1 MIQAKLDKILA
12 LARFLTH
19 ELRREPSAEELAA
32 ELGIGAEV
40 VDAVLHVA
48 RSRLDLDDPVA
59 RRLDALLHDA
69 EAIVSPLDVGRWF
82 APKDPERKG
91 VVVVA
96 GPLQGFAGDVV
107 DEDADTV
114 RVALLLFGR
123 PEIVELSAEDLEVEP
138 GAAREGVR
146 RWARQSFER
155 SIAAKLVMFWEE
167 GSQLEPAERY
177 RAAAHLRRELEDRAG
192 PEIDAFAAELSDA
205 MTARPDEAIESTFMR
220 HGARWQPR
228 EEEASE
234 VFMALFT
241 DHRRWLTLDATLA
254 TCARAAGV
262 DRRARAE
269 PTDGEQARTLLATLQ
284 RWEDATSLLRTAHMR
299 ILRRRVRRPVRRA

>member
-1 MIQAKLDKILA
+1 MTQAKLDKILA

-19 ELRREPSAEELAA
+19 ELRREPSAEEVAA

-48 RSRLDLDDPVA
+48 RGRLDLDDPVA
-59 RRLDALLHDA
+59 SRLDALLDDA
-69 EAIVSPLDVGRWF
+69 HTIVSPLDVGRWF
-82 APKDPERKG
+82 ARKDPERKG

-96 GPLQGFAGDVV
+96 GPLQGYAGDVV

-114 RVALLLFGR
+114 RMALLLFGR
-123 PEIVELSAEDLEVEP
+123 PEIVELSAADLEAEP

-146 RWARQSFER
+146 RWARQSCER

-167 GSQLEPAERY
+167 ESPLEPAERY

-205 MTARPDEAIESTFMR
+205 MTARPDEAVESTFMR
-220 HGARWQPR
+220 HSARWQRR

-234 VFMALFT
+234 VFIALFT
-241 DHRRWLTLDATLA
+241 DHRRWLTLDATVA
-254 TCARAAGV
+254 KCTRAAGV
-262 DRRARAE
+262 DHRAR
-269 PTDGEQARTLLATLQ
+269 TDATDAEQARMLLATLE
-284 RWEDATSLLRTAHMR
+284 RWEETTSVLRTAHMR
-299 ILRRRVRRPVRRA
+299 ILRRRVRRPMRRA